1 MPETKY
7 KVGYRKP
14 PKKSQFQK
22 GKSGNPK
29 GRSKRENSFKNLQRI
44 IEDELLEVVTIMVN
58 GKPCKMTRN
67 EAVLRAQFNAAMT
80 AKSGA
85 AAHYLGLA
93 HRYLPTHQT
102 LEDMMKGRK
111 VFSWTAEDEEQ
122 TSKEKLL
129 EGTTVDYIDK
139 S

>member
-1 MPETKY
+1 MPQTKY

-22 GKSGNPK
+22 GKSGNPR
-29 GRSKRENSFKNLQRI
+29 GRPKRENSFKTLQRI
-44 IEDELLEVVTIMVN
+44 IADELLEVVTILVN
-58 GKPCKMTRN
+58 GKPCKMMRIQ
-67 EAVLRAQFNAAMT
+67 AVMRAQFNAAVT

-85 AAHYLGLA
+85 ATHYIGLA

-102 LEDMMKGRK
+102 LEEMMKGRP
-111 VFSWTAEDEEQ
+111 VFSWTAEDQEQ

-129 EGTTVDYIDK
+129 EGVTVDYLDK
-139 S
+139 G